1 MTNFLAKWKTLNI
14 LAQICLKIDS
24 ELEILK
30 ANVGM
35 RISILELPYLPIFR
49 QHRQLLLFWPK
60 LAQKRILESE
70 FQKSK
75 SGSGINT
82 PRYHLYHFL
91 VKAENFEIFCLS
103 LGKLTNDMQYFGS
116 NKVEGVAENWVEVD
130 GAGWT

>member
-1 MTNFLAKWKTLNI
+1 M
-14 LAQICLKIDS
+14 
-24 ELEILK
+24 
-30 ANVGM
+30 
-35 RISILELPYLPIFR
+35 PIFR

-91 VKAENFEIFCLS
+91 VKAENFEIFSLS

-116 NKVEGVAENWVEVD
+116 NNVEGVAEDWVEVD

>member
-49 QHRQLLLFWPK
+49 QHRQLLLFWSK

-116 NKVEGVAENWVEVD
+116 NNVEGVAENWVEVD

>member
-1 MTNFLAKWKTLNI
+1 MNI

-70 FQKSK
+70 FVKSK

-116 NKVEGVAENWVEVD
+116 NNVEGVAENWVEVD

>member
-1 MTNFLAKWKTLNI
+1 MTNFLAKLKTLNI

-35 RISILELPYLPIFR
+35 RISILELPYLTIFR

-91 VKAENFEIFCLS
+91 VKAENFEIFSLS

-116 NKVEGVAENWVEVD
+116 NNVEGVAENWVEVD